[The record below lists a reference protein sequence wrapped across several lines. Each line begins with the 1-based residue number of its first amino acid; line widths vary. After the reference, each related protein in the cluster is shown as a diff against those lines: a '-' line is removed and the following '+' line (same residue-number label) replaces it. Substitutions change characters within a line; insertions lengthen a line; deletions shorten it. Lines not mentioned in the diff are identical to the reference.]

1 MLGMPRQHANMLHGK
16 GGTQRGDH
24 VGHAG
29 FVHHDDIGIAFA
41 NDGNAGR
48 RHSRLG
54 LIEAK
59 KHFRFVEDGGFL
71 RVEVLRLAL
80 AHHASTECN
89 HIAVDIANGEHN
101 AFIETITSTAASPL
115 DGHVGLDHFLRF
127 EALRAEICNKGA
139 RPGSKTEL
147 PLLRNLSAQITPR
160 QIGAGLVNL
169 RATPA
174 HKLGV
179 EEFGRSVAYLFQA
192 RLLAAIH
199 GGARRF
205 GNLNARAARKLAH
218 GIDET
223 DIVELHHEAE
233 NVSAFATAET
243 MPQLR
248 RRIDFERG
256 GFLVMER
263 TATPEIA
270 ATLTQNDPLPC
281 NGDQIARLAHA
292 ANIIFRNS
300 CQSISFPSHR
310 LPLALHRLA
319 RSTVC
324 AICGANPLIR

>member
-59 KHFRFVEDGGFL
+59 KHFRFMEDGGFL

-80 AHHASTECN
+80 AHHASAERN
-89 HIAVDIANGEHN
+89 HIAVDIANREHN
-101 AFIETITSTAASPL
+101 AVEEAVTSATAGFDS
-115 DGHVGLDHFLRF
+115 HVGLDHFLRL
-127 EALRAEICNKGA
+127 EALRAEIYDKRAG
-139 RPGSKTEL
+139 PWSKTEL

-160 QIGAGLVNL
+160 QIGTSLVNL

-179 EEFGRSVAYLFQA
+179 EEFGRGIAYLFQA
-192 RLLAAIH
+192 SLLTTIH

-205 GNLNARAARKLAH
+205 GNLNACAARKLAH

-233 NVSAFATAET
+233 NVSAFAAAET

-263 TATPEIA
+263 AATPEIA
-270 ATLTQNDPLPC
+270 ATLTQNDPLPR

-292 ANIIFRNS
+292 ANIIIWNS
-300 CQSISFPSHR
+300 RQSISFPSHR

-319 RSTVC
+319 RRTASTVC
-324 AICGANPLIR
+324 GANSLIR